1 MECVI
6 NMFGFRIVRFLFL
19 FIACGFWLLPIYFV
33 CLTCDLLE
41 SHFDDLYKQM
51 TSLRSMDLPA
61 FRVKH
66 NTSCDLVELADKMLS
81 PLLLLSFSLCI
92 PFLCFNLYQI
102 ANLPEEGTPVFL
114 SICLVWLLASSIVLG
129 AVMMFTSRVSEKEHA
144 A

>member
-1 MECVI
+1 MAVCLLIVLPFTDRRKCRFESFLCSVI
-6 NMFGFRIVRFLFL
+6 SLHTQSIDLEKVISERRKYLMVVSFLFL

-41 SHFDDLYKQM
+41 SHFDELYKQM

-66 NTSCDLVELADKMLS
+66 NTSCDLVELADKILS
-81 PLLLLSFSLCI
+81 PLLLLSFSLYI

-102 ANLPEEGTPVFL
+102 ANLPE
-114 SICLVWLLASSIVLG
+114 
-129 AVMMFTSRVSEKEHA
+129 
-144 A
+144 